1 MKALFKWSRRLFTTD
16 MKQCDGGLMILSQ
29 VLVKVFVWPGEDSV
43 KGQKA
48 VELCG
53 ELLMCV
59 VLSAASADCNP

>member
-1 MKALFKWSRRLFTTD
+1 